1 MGHPTNYLSRRQ
13 LLAGGTVL
21 LTGAIASGVAQRTTS
36 STGGGSQSATGSQLL
51 VENPTEQPHQ
61 FSLSVSNRPISAYRI
76 TSRDGKTETIELGNE
91 DGDEDFPF
99 PVLMQAEARAIKPA
113 SNVIFDREYSIPP
126 DSAHSFL
133 LEGMPEQGELL
144 YTLRESPKSADEATV
159 VESWGTMGCDS
170 RFEVYFTPSETRS
183 SCGSPLPD
191 VDEPRGAKQHTIELQ
206 GASQ

>member
-1 MGHPTNYLSRRQ
+1 MGHPTDHLSRRR
-13 LLAGGTVL
+13 LLAGGGVL

-36 STGGGSQSATGSQLL
+36 SGDGSQSATGSRLL
-51 VENPTEQPHQ
+51 VENPTKQSHQ

-99 PVLMQAEARAIKPA
+99 PVFMQAEARAIKPA
-113 SNVIFDREYSIPP
+113 SNVIFDREYDIRP

-144 YTLRESPKSADEATV
+144 YTLRENPESADEATV

-191 VDEPRGAKQHTIELQ
+191 VNEPRGAKQHTIRLQ
-206 GASQ
+206 NSSG